1 MTTREKAENYA
12 LGFFLSNYNQDA
24 SFNEIIEVLE
34 SKDDDAIEDL
44 EIDVWEPFEYDEN
57 DKTARSIV
65 CMADDLTETFK

>member
-44 EIDVWEPFEYDEN
+44 EIDVWGLLY
-57 DKTARSIV
+57 SGI
-65 CMADDLTETFK
+65 